1 MDKKAQGAGGAA
13 GLIAII
19 ALALVLYLLILPSNV
34 RESLINGTVSDD
46 RTSSSKSK
54 WHSSTLILAHPKTL
68 DPEQNTDREK
78 ILDSFTLYSDKSAVV
93 IAKAEAMHIENGWF
107 AEKVYNLSFKVDDLA
122 NTDNYILAFDV
133 SKAYGRLILTLNG
146 DEIYDSEVMPGNA
159 EPVAINENNVKT
171 ANSLIFEVSGVG
183 GAFWKLNEYDLSNV
197 RVIADFTDT
206 SKKEYKNFF
215 MITATEKDYFEKT
228 KLSFVP
234 ECLTPKNL
242 GPITVTIN
250 GKDLHYSAVPDC
262 GMLSSIEFNP
272 NYLNEGENYI
282 TFRAETGNYL
292 IDRVKI
298 KADLKEI
305 AYPFYYF
312 ELDEDDYDDVLN
324 ETANVTL
331 ELKFADK
338 EHKEGELNVN
348 GHLSSIDTYDSIY
361 TKNINEFVQ
370 EDQNSLQI
378 KPITTLNILD
388 LTVSI
393 DR

>member
-19 ALALVLYLLILPSNV
+19 ALALLLYLLILPQDV
-34 RESLINGTVSDD
+34 RDDLIGTTSDD
-46 RTSSSKSK
+46 GTSKS
-54 WHSSTLILAHPKTL
+54 STNRNGDTLILAHPKTL

-78 ILDSFTLYSDKSAVV
+78 VLDSFNLYSQKSAVV
-93 IAKAEAMHIENGWF
+93 IAKANTIHVENGWF
-107 AEKVYNLSFKVDDLA
+107 AEKIYNLSFKVDDLA
-122 NTDNYILAFDV
+122 NTENYVIAFDV
-133 SKAYGRLILTLNG
+133 NKAYGRLILTLNG
-146 DEIYDSEVMPGNA
+146 KEIYNSEVKSGNIEPILVDGNDVA
-159 EPVAINENNVKT
+159 E
-171 ANSLIFEVSGVG
+171 ANSLIFTVSGVG
-183 GAFWKLNEYDLSNV
+183 AAFWKLNEYDLSNV

-215 MITATEKDYFEKT
+215 MISATEKDYFEKT

-242 GPITVTIN
+242 GPITITIN
-250 GKDLHYSAVPDC
+250 DKDLHYSAVPDC
-262 GMLSSIEFNP
+262 GMLSAVEFDP
-272 NYLNEGENYI
+272 NYLKEGENYI
-282 TFRAETGNYL
+282 TFRAEIGNYL

-305 AYPFYYF
+305 TYPFYYF
-312 ELDEDDYDDVLN
+312 ELDEDDYEDILN

-348 GHLSSIDTYDSIY
+348 GHLSSIDTYNSTY

-388 LTVSI
+388 LTVKI
-393 DR
+393 DK